1 MNDALNTLN
10 LQVRP
15 AAKMQL
21 ILADVNI
28 FETTWR
34 KSELAL
40 RAIRTPVFVI
50 EQLVTP
56 EFEWDDIDAT
66 AVHVLATLN
75 DAPIACLRIIDY
87 HKIGRMAVLKQ
98 HRGNGLGAALLL
110 AAEAI
115 CKQHGSKNVQLSAQT
130 QAIGFYEKCGF
141 KVTSAVYQDLHIP
154 HVDMQKTLA

>member
-15 AAKMQL
+15 AAKMRL
-21 ILADVNI
+21 LLADVNI

-34 KSELAL
+34 KSEADL
-40 RAIRTPVFVI
+40 RAVRTPVFVI

-66 AVHVLATLN
+66 AVHLLATLN
-75 DAPIACLRIIDY
+75 DAPIGCLRIIDY

-110 AAEAI
+110 AAAAI
-115 CKQHGSKNVQLSAQT
+115 CKTHGAQQITLSAQT
-130 QAIGFYEKCGF
+130 HAISFYEKCGF

-154 HVDMQKTLA
+154 HVDMRMEI